1 MKETDGLHEFIEK
14 LEDLT
19 TIKVLLVQADY
30 NLKNGG
36 GLPLVPV
43 LNDAGM
49 TDTLSSVLEA
59 AFNKDKNKSTSE

>member
-59 AFNKDKNKSTSE
+59 AFNKDNKSTSE

>member
-36 GLPLVPV
+36 TPPLVPV

-49 TDTLSSVLEA
+49 TDTLSSVLEV

>member
-19 TIKVLLVQADY
+19 TIKVLLVQAAY

-43 LNDAGM
+43 LNDDGM
-49 TDTLSSVLEA
+49 TDLLSSVLEA